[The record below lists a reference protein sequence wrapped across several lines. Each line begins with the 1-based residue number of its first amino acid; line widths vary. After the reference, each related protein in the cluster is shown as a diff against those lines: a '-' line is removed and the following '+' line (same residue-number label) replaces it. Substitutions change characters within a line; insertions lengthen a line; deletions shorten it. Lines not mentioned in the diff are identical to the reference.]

1 MIFPFNNIEP
11 QIPDSC
17 FIAPSADIV
26 GDVVIGENSSVWFQ
40 TVIRG
45 DVNFI
50 RIGNRTNVQDGAVLH
65 VTRDKPPM
73 KGAPLLI
80 GDDVTIGHRVTLH
93 GCTIKNRILIGMGA
107 TILDGA
113 VIDDDSIVAAG
124 ALVTKDKVFPP
135 KSLIQGSP
143 AKAVR
148 ELTADEIA
156 FLKISAANYVND
168 TKIYDEQ
175 FEALFAAD
183 EHGCG
188 HDHGHDHD
196 HDHGDACCDDEG
208 ECGTGEKKD
217 ECCGGGCH
225 E

>member
-17 FIAPSADIV
+17 FIAPSADII
-26 GDVVIGENSSVWFQ
+26 GNVVIGENSSVWFQ

-45 DVNFI
+45 DVNYV
-50 RIGNRTNVQDGAVLH
+50 RIGSRTNIQDGSVLH
-65 VTRDKPPM
+65 VTREKSPM

-107 TILDGA
+107 VILDGA

-135 KSLIQGSP
+135 RSLIQGAP

-148 ELTADEIA
+148 ELTSEEIA
-156 FLKISAANYVND
+156 FMKISASNYVND
-168 TKIYDEQ
+168 TRIYDEQ

-183 EHGCG
+183 EQGCEHHS
-188 HDHGHDHD
+188 HDQ
-196 HDHGDACCDDEG
+196 DD
-208 ECGTGEKKD
+208 
-217 ECCGGGCH
+217 CCGGGCH
-225 E
+225 G